1 MAEPT
6 ATAAGPDR
14 AAVLAEMASL
24 SSAAPEA
31 PEAPA
36 EPAAAEEAP
45 AEPEATEPVEAASDS
60 PAPVEAANDNA
71 DPDTSKRLATVKA
84 QEKRLREQIAKER
97 SDARAELDAHRK
109 QIEAEWSPK
118 IEAAQKF
125 EALAKRAKYDP
136 ASVLEQ
142 LGLTAD
148 DFEIAARHLYAR
160 SKAGAADPK
169 NRQAAEAAL
178 RERESQDRIAAHE
191 KKLADLEAKLTAKE
205 QAQAFE
211 SQRGQYLDLTLKAV
225 ANDNA
230 PLLAKLATK
239 APAKARAELWQ
250 TAERLFDQT
259 GEFPDHEDV
268 ITAWESQRRAEL
280 EDLGIDVATSA
291 KPAPAAPAARPGK
304 SLGNGHGAAPANSNA
319 PKSRK
324 EERDEV
330 LREMARLGAAD

>member
-1 MAEPT
+1 MTAEP
-6 ATAAGPDR
+6 
-14 AAVLAEMASL
+14 VAESD
-24 SSAAPEA
+24 
-31 PEAPA
+31 PA
-36 EPAAAEEAP
+36 EPAPAEATATTDAP
-45 AEPEATEPVEAASDS
+45 AADAEGKAANDNA
-60 PAPVEAANDNA
+60 APVEAANDNA

-160 SKAGAADPK
+160 SKAGQADPK
-169 NRQAAEAAL
+169 NRAAAEQAT
-178 RERESQDRIAAHE
+178 RERESADRIAAHE

-291 KPAPAAPAARPGK
+291 KPAAPAPAARPGK

-319 PKSRK
+319 PKSRQ

-330 LREMARLGAAD
+330 LRELARLAPSPD